1 MRSATLAV
9 DGATLYYEIRG
20 HGPLLLLIP
29 GGGGDASH
37 ADPLADALASH
48 FTVVAYDVRGYS
60 RSTLH
65 SGRPEPQHVAV
76 QAEDAARLI
85 THLSPH
91 APAYVVG
98 GSNGAIVGLDL
109 LARRPHLVHTLLAH
123 EPPCFAI
130 LPDAPTHHAWIERV
144 YQLLLDQGPAAAG
157 AEFLAG
163 IGEAM
168 DPSPAPAQRTARDTE
183 TWARLAANGP
193 IMMRYELREFTS
205 YQPDLAA
212 LAAVSDRLILAAG
225 HGTGSLLPARPAA
238 ALAERLG
245 LPLRRL
251 PGKHNGPRAH
261 APAFAARLIDL
272 FTDRSPRP
280 AVAAPPP
287 PAPHCPPPAHPR
299 GR

>member
-37 ADPLADALASH
+37 ADPLAEALAAH
-48 FTVVAYDVRGYS
+48 FTVVAYDARGYS

-65 SGRPEPQHVAV
+65 SGHPEPQHVAV
-76 QAEDAARLI
+76 QSEDAARLI

-91 APAYVVG
+91 TPAFVLGV
-98 GSNGAIVGLDL
+98 SNGAIVGLDL
-109 LARRPHLVHTLLAH
+109 LARHPHLVHTLLAH

-130 LPDAPTHHAWIERV
+130 LPDAATHRAWIERV
-144 YQLLLDQGPAAAG
+144 YHLATEAGPAAAG

-163 IGEAM
+163 IGAAM
-168 DPSPAPAQRTARDTE
+168 DPAPPPAQLSARDTE

-205 YQPDLAA
+205 HQPDPAA

-225 HGTGSLLPARPAA
+225 HGTGALLPARPAA
-238 ALAERLG
+238 VLAERLG
-245 LPLRRL
+245 VALHRL

-261 APAFAARLIDL
+261 AAAYAARVIEL
-272 FTDRSPRP
+272 FTARAARP
-280 AVAAPPP
+280 AAAAPPP
-287 PAPHCPPPAHPR
+287 PTPRCPAPAPPR